1 MITLL
6 IMTNGRR
13 EYLERSLAT
22 VSNLKGNF
30 TRTVIHD
37 DSGSKEFQ
45 DWLKSRYPYEVI
57 ESSESNGF
65 GKAIISA
72 WKECRKDKNEWIFHL
87 EEDFL
92 ITEPVEVT
100 EMIKVLKKNP
110 HLIQMALLRQ
120 PLGGREKRK
129 GGIVNSH
136 PERYFDKSDG
146 IHNWMEHRVY
156 FTTNPSVY
164 AKTLIDRYP
173 WPDTTYSERVISRQ
187 IFADP
192 NNFCAYWGKR
202 SDPPKV
208 RHIGEVRTGSGY

>member
-1 MITLL
+1 
-6 IMTNGRR
+6 MTNGRK
-13 EYLERSLAT
+13 EYLEKVMAT
-22 VSNLKGNF
+22 LNNLKGDF
-30 TRTVIHD
+30 SRIIMHD
-37 DSGSKEFQ
+37 DSGSKEYR
-45 DWLKSRYPYEVI
+45 DWLRSKYGHEVI
-57 ESSESNGF
+57 ASSEGKGF

-72 WKECRKDKNEWIFHL
+72 WKAIRKDNNQWVFHL

-92 ITEPVEVT
+92 IKEPIEAA
-100 EMIKVLKKNP
+100 EMIKVLKNNP

-120 PLGGREKRK
+120 PIGGRERQK

-146 IHNWMEHRVY
+146 VHDWMEHRVN

-164 AKTLIDRYP
+164 RKTLIDRYP
-173 WPDTTYSERVISRQ
+173 WPDTTYSERVISKQ

-202 SDPPKV
+202 TDPPKV
-208 RHIGEVRTGSGY
+208 WHIGDIRTGTGY